1 MLTRPASG
9 MRALILAAGRG
20 ERMRP
25 LTDTMPKPMLSVGG
39 KPLIVWHIESLRA
52 AGVHEIVINHAHLGD
67 VIEEALGDGAAFDV
81 NIQYSREGEAL
92 ETAGGIAFALPLLEE
107 DVFTVINGDV
117 YTDYPLHQLAEAEQR
132 LRRDP
137 QMLGHLVLVANPPQH
152 PDGDFALADGK
163 VFRAGET
170 MLTYSGI
177 GVYRRSMFDT
187 VERGAKAK
195 LAPLLYDAI
204 DRGQLSGEHYHGIWN
219 DVGTPE
225 RLANVDRAIF
235 ERRLARGHS
244 GG

>member
-1 MLTRPASG
+1 

-39 KPLIVWHIESLRA
+39 KPLIVWHIENLRA
-52 AGVHEIVINHAHLGD
+52 AGVHEVVINHAHLGN
-67 VIEEALGDGAAFDV
+67 VIEEALGDGMAFDV
-81 NIQYSREGEAL
+81 KIQYSREGEAL

-107 DVFTVINGDV
+107 DIFAVINGDV
-117 YTDYPLHQLAEAEQR
+117 YTDFPLHQLAEAVQR

-137 QMLGHLVLVANPPQH
+137 QLLGHLVLVANPPQH
-152 PDGDFALADGK
+152 PNGDFALSDGK
-163 VFRAGET
+163 VFREGQT

-177 GVYRRSMFDT
+177 GVYRRSMFDAI
-187 VERGAKAK
+187 ERGAKAK
-195 LAPLLYDAI
+195 LAPLLYEAI
-204 DRGQLSGEHYHGIWN
+204 DRGQLSGEYYKGIWN

-235 ERRLARGHS
+235 ERQLAHGYRG
-244 GG
+244 G

>member
-1 MLTRPASG
+1 

-39 KPLIVWHIESLRA
+39 KPLIEWHIANLRA
-52 AGVHEIVINHAHLGD
+52 AGVDEIVINHAYLGD

-81 NIQYSREGEAL
+81 RIQYSREGEAL
-92 ETAGGIAFALPLLEE
+92 ETAGGIAFALPLLED
-107 DVFTVINGDV
+107 DVFAVINGDV
-117 YTDYPLHQLAEAEQR
+117 YTDYPLRQLAEVVQR
-132 LRRDP
+132 LRRDS
-137 QMLGHLVLVANPPQH
+137 QLLAHLVLVANPPQH
-152 PDGDFALADGK
+152 PNGDFALADGK
-163 VFRAGET
+163 ISRAGQP

-177 GVYRRSMFDT
+177 GVYRRSMFNSI
-187 VERGAKAK
+187 ERGAKAK

-204 DRGQLSGEHYHGIWN
+204 DRGQISGEYYRGIWN

-235 ERRLARGHS
+235 ERELAHGQRG
-244 GG
+244 G